1 MPLRLV
7 IQGKEFWNEQTNEF
21 VYPNQTTLIMEHSLV
36 SISKWESKYHK
47 PFIPVDENQKMT
59 LEELKYYAECMTITQ
74 NVDPSVYD
82 ALTNDNYNQIKDYID
97 DKMSATFFGDEPEGA
112 KATYRNPYAKKQIIT
127 SELIYYWMVALEI
140 DFKCEKW
147 HLNRLL
153 NLIKICQKKNEAA
166 QAKSSGKHPN
176 RASLASRY
184 AAINA
189 RRRQKTGSK
198 G

>member
-1 MPLRLV
+1 MLRL
-7 IQGKEFWNEQTNEF
+7 IIKGDECWNEQLEEF
-21 VYPNQTTLIMEHSLV
+21 VYPNQTVLMMEHSLV
-36 SISKWESKYHK
+36 SVSKWESKYHK
-47 PFIPVDENQKMT
+47 PFIPVDETQKMT
-59 LEELKYYAECMTITQ
+59 MEELKYYAECMTITQ
-74 NVDPSVYD
+74 NVNPDVYD
-82 ALTNDNYNQIKDYID
+82 ALTVDDYKQISDYID
-97 DKMSATFFGDEPEGA
+97 DKMSATFFGDELDSSMP
-112 KATYRNPYAKKQIIT
+112 TQRNPYTKKQIIT
-127 SELIYYWMVALEI
+127 SELIYYWMVSFQI

-176 RASLASRY
+176 RANLASKY